1 MALLREIIMKNNM
14 RIKRIALLLLIVSGI
29 SWGCQAV
36 VEDLVGPSSL
46 GNNLGIQGLFGG
58 AGIQNDEVSQATIK
72 VEVFTVDNVP
82 VADATVTLTT
92 TLGTLTLATLTTG
105 ASGAATTTLTSGT
118 TTGTAFVTATIDNIT
133 ATTSVPIIY

>member
-1 MALLREIIMKNNM
+1 MINNM
-14 RIKRIALLLLIVSGI
+14 TIKKFSLLLLIVSAI
-29 SWGCQAV
+29 SWSCQAV

-58 AGIQNDEVSQATIK
+58 AGIQNDEISQATIK
-72 VEVFTVDNVP
+72 VEVFTVANVP
-82 VADATVTLTT
+82 VANATVTLTT

-118 TTGTAFVTATIDNIT
+118 ITGTAFITATVDNVT
-133 ATTSVPIIY
+133 ATTSVPII

>member
-1 MALLREIIMKNNM
+1 MKNKM
-14 RIKRIALLLLIVSGI
+14 TIKDLTILLLIVGGI

-58 AGIQNDEVSQATIK
+58 AGIQNDETSQATIK
-72 VEVFTVDNVP
+72 VEVFTVDNVA
-82 VADATVTLTT
+82 VTGATVTLTT

-105 ASGAATTTLTSGT
+105 ASGAAVTTLTSGT
-118 TTGTAFVTATIDNIT
+118 TTGTAFVTATVDNIT
-133 ATTSVPIIY
+133 ATTSVPII

>member
-1 MALLREIIMKNNM
+1 VALLREIIMKNNM
-14 RIKRIALLLLIVSGI
+14 TIKTIALLLLIVSGI
-29 SWGCQAV
+29 SWGCKAV

-58 AGIQNDEVSQATIK
+58 AGIQNDEISQATIK

-82 VADATVTLTT
+82 VTGATVTLTT
-92 TLGTLTLATLTTG
+92 TLGTLTLVTLTTG

-118 TTGTAFVTATIDNIT
+118 TTGTAFITATVDNVT
-133 ATTSVPIIY
+133 ATTSVPII

>member
-1 MALLREIIMKNNM
+1 MKNKM
-14 RIKRIALLLLIVSGI
+14 KIKDLTMLLLIVGGI

-46 GNNLGIQGLFGG
+46 GNKLGIQGLFGG

-72 VEVFTVDNVP
+72 VEVFTVDNVA
-82 VADATVTLTT
+82 VTGATVTLTT

-118 TTGTAFVTATIDNIT
+118 TTGTAFITATVDNIT
-133 ATTSVPIIY
+133 ATTSVPII

>member
-1 MALLREIIMKNNM
+1 VALLREINMKNNM
-14 RIKRIALLLLIVSGI
+14 TIKKIALLMLIVSGI

-58 AGIQNDEVSQATIK
+58 AGIQNDGTSQATIK

-82 VADATVTLTT
+82 VTGATVTLTT

-118 TTGTAFVTATIDNIT
+118 ITGTSFITATVDNVT
-133 ATTSVPIIY
+133 ATTSVPII

>member
-1 MALLREIIMKNNM
+1 MKNNM

-58 AGIQNDEVSQATIK
+58 AGIKNDEVSQATIK

-118 TTGTAFVTATIDNIT
+118 TTGTAFVTATVDNIT
-133 ATTSVPIIY
+133 ATTSVPII

>member
-1 MALLREIIMKNNM
+1 MKNIM

-29 SWGCQAV
+29 SWGCKAV

-58 AGIQNDEVSQATIK
+58 TGIKNDEISQATIK

-118 TTGTAFVTATIDNIT
+118 TTGTAFVTATVDNIT